1 MFLNAPLLLSPPG
14 AGEGPGTTTPRPWGW
29 PALRDL
35 GACQCLSLRYV
46 ARLRDDLSLALAHAA
61 ADVVVV
67 SSRLGNLPQGASGAR
82 VHGQRYRQLLAP

>member
-1 MFLNAPLLLSPPG
+1 
-14 AGEGPGTTTPRPWGW
+14 
-29 PALRDL
+29 
-35 GACQCLSLRYV
+35 LRYV

>member
-1 MFLNAPLLLSPPG
+1 MAQ
-14 AGEGPGTTTPRPWGW
+14 
-29 PALRDL
+29 LR
-35 GACQCLSLRYV
+35 LRYV